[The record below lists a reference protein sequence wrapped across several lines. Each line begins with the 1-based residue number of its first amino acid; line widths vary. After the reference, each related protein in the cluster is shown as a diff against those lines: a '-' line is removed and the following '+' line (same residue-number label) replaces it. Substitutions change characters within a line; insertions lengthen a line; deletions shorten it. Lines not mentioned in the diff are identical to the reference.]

1 MATNGKITMKGA
13 TIGASIGAVLGGL
26 TEGIVHLTEKGLKAG
41 AAATKKGIHEG
52 RELLSKGLEKTGETL
67 SDEGIAKRKVQKAE
81 KTIARAAALKAQYAA
96 PQKPQAT
103 TATNT
108 ETKSEPEI
116 VNGVPAGAI
125 TVSNGEL

>member
-67 SDEGIAKRKVQKAE
+67 SDEGIAKRKMTKAN
-81 KTIARAAALKAQYAA
+81 KTIARAEELKKQYAKPA
-96 PQKPQAT
+96 AATETSKPQRP
-103 TATNT
+103 
-108 ETKSEPEI
+108 ETEI
-116 VNGVPAGAI
+116 VDSVPSGAVTVHNGQ
-125 TVSNGEL
+125 